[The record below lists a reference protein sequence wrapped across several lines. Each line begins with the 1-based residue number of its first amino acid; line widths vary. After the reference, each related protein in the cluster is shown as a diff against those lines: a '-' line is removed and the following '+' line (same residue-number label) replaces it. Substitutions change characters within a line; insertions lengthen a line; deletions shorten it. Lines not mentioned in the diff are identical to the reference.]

1 MLGILMVIIL
11 LTLYAL
17 SIDLMDRGCLAWH
30 RDSVGRLLQALICL
44 LCLLLTSLHLK
55 SYIEDYEASPS
66 EIVQENSMMN
76 CFIPLL
82 VFSGLAGIKLL
93 CFRVRN
99 SFMQLAITLSI
110 VSLAFAFESHF
121 DNEEFN
127 APLFIVGIPA
137 SCVLLAVSFQQLLE
151 IYLEKEECM

>member
-66 EIVQENSMMN
+66 EIVQGNNHFSN
-76 CFIPLL
+76 LNLL
-82 VFSGLAGIKLL
+82 V
-93 CFRVRN
+93 
-99 SFMQLAITLSI
+99 
-110 VSLAFAFESHF
+110 
-121 DNEEFN
+121 
-127 APLFIVGIPA
+127 LF
-137 SCVLLAVSFQQLLE
+137 CVQKIA
-151 IYLEKEECM
+151 